1 MSDTQLV
8 VLSLWSEDSA
18 RDLVRQ
24 LDAIDK
30 LDKNVT
36 IVDAAMV
43 VKNRRGKPKLTQL
56 KTAGSTQGGLAGAV
70 SGAFSG
76 LASLFRDAGLDDDMM
91 RRTGEDLAPGE
102 VALFILYQGD
112 WQRSS
117 AVLQDALAAHGIQ
130 YRSGGT
136 PSPAP
141 AHGPARAAQ
150 RRLPAAVRRV

>member
-1 MSDTQLV
+1 MRNPP
-8 VLSLWSEDSA
+8 

-30 LDKNVT
+30 LDENVT

-43 VKNRRGKPKLTQL
+43 VKDRRGKPKLTQL
-56 KTAGSTQGGLAGAV
+56 KVAGSTQGGLAGAI

-76 LASLFRDAGLDDDMM
+76 LASLFRDAGIDDDMM

-117 AVLQDALAAHGIQ
+117 AVLQDALAAHGI
-130 YRSGGT
+130 RT
-136 PSPAP
+136 A
-141 AHGPARAAQ
+141 
-150 RRLPAAVRRV
+150 AAVRRPPRPARTGPPQAAASRRST